1 VSVCILFQ
9 RTAGLEVWEKE
20 DMGSSE
26 LRYFFNRADK
36 DLPRKTG
43 LCGMTLRRQQG

>member
-1 VSVCILFQ
+1 
-9 RTAGLEVWEKE
+9 
-20 DMGSSE
+20 MGKK
-26 LRYFFNRADK
+26 RYGEFTVEIFFNRADK